1 MMYLFSWE
9 EVPGNDSERLIEFLM
24 QNFNIEWIK
33 AAKINKTDDVKTI
46 RITNDTNFLSLT
58 LNNEK
63 NNVNLEIDDG
73 RTDKFIVKTENDELN
88 IYYFCILS
96 IYFHGNNS
104 KIRPYDLYYASHPD
118 FQLTFPSSSLLYSSS
133 IKSIYSTTSDLLI
146 CVVNAVSSIDNPFL
160 RQKRTRSQSPIY
172 LSAAF
177 GL

>member
-46 RITNDTNFLSLT
+46 RITNDTNILSLK

-63 NNVNLEIDDG
+63 NNVNIEIDGG

-104 KIRPYDLYYASHPD
+104 KIGRCEKVE
-118 FQLTFPSSSLLYSSS
+118 TLLQYQDIFNKPADDRGLHIFTLEMWRVIS
-133 IKSIYSTTSDLLI
+133 ILHTPEFNST
-146 CVVNAVSSIDNPFL
+146 
-160 RQKRTRSQSPIY
+160 K
-172 LSAAF
+172 
-177 GL
+177 